1 MNRWY
6 VAQTH
11 AQAEAKALLNLARQG
26 FQSYL
31 PQYVKRRRHARRVE
45 WVKAPLFPRYLFVR
59 FDRDVVRWRAILST
73 AGVSWLICNQDKP
86 APVPEGVVEDIRV
99 REDERGMIRLG
110 TLAPLARGDRV
121 QITAGAFADHL
132 GLFECASDHERVIV
146 LLRLLGREVRVAIP
160 SHSVLAAA

>member
-59 FDRDVVRWRAILST
+59 FDLDVVVEPRIL
-73 AGVSWLICNQDKP
+73 
-86 APVPEGVVEDIRV
+86 
-99 REDERGMIRLG
+99 
-110 TLAPLARGDRV
+110 
-121 QITAGAFADHL
+121 
-132 GLFECASDHERVIV
+132 
-146 LLRLLGREVRVAIP
+146 
-160 SHSVLAAA
+160 